1 MFAQVGSQ
9 PAQLE
14 GAASAV
20 CVLAA
25 RAPRRRKD
33 RPRVATRT
41 RSQCL
46 FCDRRFWPRASYN
59 ADSWKLEGA
68 ASAEA
73 DDCLKLAI
81 KYLMSSKEF
90 SDVEQGAP
98 SPAPGQPVF
107 AMSYYFDVAE
117 DIGLIA
123 KGRQE
128 AKLHPADYSM
138 KRKVICG
145 RSKSELQMLL
155 PNADSERVAFLCTD
169 LSFIEAL
176 LINGFKLDPEAQM
189 TLAKS
194 ITCVQLPRPPVLRD
208 CGSAVQRKPA
218 STPFTVP
225 CGHRSPACSLMHVAY
240 LHPHAP
246 SSSAVARVVAASTE
260 PVSKPS
266 GPLGQPSKRLASWH
280 DLTLWRV
287 ETTSDPWGTSCAL
300 LKVTK
305 HCAWILVQTTAPPPR
320 H

>member
-1 MFAQVGSQ
+1 M
-9 PAQLE
+9 
-14 GAASAV
+14 
-20 CVLAA
+20 
-25 RAPRRRKD
+25 
-33 RPRVATRT
+33 
-41 RSQCL
+41 
-46 FCDRRFWPRASYN
+46 DRRFFFLPSYN
-59 ADSWKLEGA
+59 DDKWKLEGA

-90 SDVEQGAP
+90 SDPEQGAP

-145 RSKSELQMLL
+145 RTKSELQMLL
-155 PNADSERVAFLCTD
+155 PDADSERIAFLCTD

-194 ITCVQLPRPPVLRD
+194 ITCVRVSGPTVRRTVQRCQSVAPCADPLALCTSNAAGAQLPGVL
-208 CGSAVQRKPA
+208 
-218 STPFTVP
+218 
-225 CGHRSPACSLMHVAY
+225 
-240 LHPHAP
+240 
-246 SSSAVARVVAASTE
+246 
-260 PVSKPS
+260 
-266 GPLGQPSKRLASWH
+266 
-280 DLTLWRV
+280 
-287 ETTSDPWGTSCAL
+287 
-300 LKVTK
+300 
-305 HCAWILVQTTAPPPR
+305 
-320 H
+320 